1 MSEKMVKYV
10 HRVCPCSPGDVEG
23 IQSWLEDMAGDGL
36 FLVEDGVFCGV
47 FSFERKSPRKVR
59 YRLDVAQKRKP
70 GFLDSGDELTD
81 EERELY
87 RSMGWEYLLRYG
99 DFRVYRSTE
108 RNAPELNT
116 ESETHAITIGLLKKK
131 HRSSFVCSIAY
142 AVVFLLF
149 SNGVLRYPYREAA
162 TIGLLF
168 TVCVYGVILLA
179 WIECLVR
186 LFRFRRYE
194 KRLLDGD
201 ALDRRVEWRK
211 TALRSYFVRALPF
224 LLSLGVISGLLSA
237 LSHAGTEVS
246 HEEYT
251 GKVAFATVADAFPG
265 GTVTCDNLFLD
276 YGTANAWSTAIAD
289 NYEWNESSYVTT
301 ADGERYYCILRLEYH
316 ETAAEWIARGLE
328 QNYYDYDA
336 NRYRGKDFE
345 DFEVPDLGVDSVRA
359 YYSYGIFYVLMREDN
374 RVVHA
379 VVNFNGDAQQNEWI
393 LWAQAM
399 AEKFKA

>member
-47 FSFERKSPRKVR
+47 FSFERKSPRKVK

-81 EERELY
+81 EEMELY

-168 TVCVYGVILLA
+168 TVCVYGV
-179 WIECLVR
+179 
-186 LFRFRRYE
+186 
-194 KRLLDGD
+194 
-201 ALDRRVEWRK
+201 
-211 TALRSYFVRALPF
+211 
-224 LLSLGVISGLLSA
+224 
-237 LSHAGTEVS
+237 
-246 HEEYT
+246 
-251 GKVAFATVADAFPG
+251 
-265 GTVTCDNLFLD
+265 
-276 YGTANAWSTAIAD
+276 
-289 NYEWNESSYVTT
+289 
-301 ADGERYYCILRLEYH
+301 
-316 ETAAEWIARGLE
+316 
-328 QNYYDYDA
+328 
-336 NRYRGKDFE
+336 
-345 DFEVPDLGVDSVRA
+345 
-359 YYSYGIFYVLMREDN
+359 
-374 RVVHA
+374 
-379 VVNFNGDAQQNEWI
+379 
-393 LWAQAM
+393 
-399 AEKFKA
+399 